1 MLFIRRITNLLKSL
15 DVTSFNTTLVES
27 MSYIFENCYSLEA
40 LDLSSFKTDN

>member
-1 MLFIRRITNLLKSL
+1 MFCDCYLLKSL